1 MEYYIMKLYE
11 KRKNDANLK
20 LGFNRFSKKNKRVVA
35 ILFIV
40 MFLSFILMLLLLFL
54 FPNNQLFFAAYTPCI
69 LAVLILFVID
79 SRDQKINLDNR
90 IVEYKKQIE
99 ILKVVLSEF
108 NISSDKDLKMLK
120 KKYTDYIRKKEEED
134 KARNK
139 IIITL
144 FSALSGILSISFL
157 NLSTIGID
165 FYSWLYSNL
174 FIYMHRFC
182 KCVYLLR

>member
-1 MEYYIMKLYE
+1 
-11 KRKNDANLK
+11 
-20 LGFNRFSKKNKRVVA
+20 
-35 ILFIV
+35 
-40 MFLSFILMLLLLFL
+40 
-54 FPNNQLFFAAYTPCI
+54 
-69 LAVLILFVID
+69 
-79 SRDQKINLDNR
+79 
-90 IVEYKKQIE
+90 
-99 ILKVVLSEF
+99 
-108 NISSDKDLKMLK
+108 MLK
-120 KKYTDYIRKKEEED
+120 KKYTDYIRKKEED